1 MLKMKY
7 CLLKLIMCIGETK
20 FYILAPI
27 IICIPLEFIDYYMH
41 RNVCTVSILII
52 ISILLSVIQYR
63 YTSIINN
70 VLKINNKDKTI
81 HMRGIRIDK
90 LYKITDNT
98 SIDDTTQ
105 ILKNN
110 LPKEIQTLC
119 TYIKKHKISTFQTKT
134 HHFFYE
140 ELLEVLKA
148 DPDLKFEYSPEDI
161 KAIENLQLQD
171 EPYSIKS
178 KDNNCIV
185 TFRLL
190 EKNKEI
196 TERVF
201 VFPYKKLKT
210 ATTDELNKIFIK
222 RDEYIVTVN
231 ITYQN

>member
-7 CLLKLIMCIGETK
+7 CLLKFIMCIGETK

-70 VLKINNKDKTI
+70 VLKINNKDNSI

-90 LYKITDNT
+90 LYKIADNT
-98 SIDDTTQ
+98 PIEDVDT
-105 ILKNN
+105 ILRNN
-110 LPKEIQTLC
+110 LTEEIKTLY
-119 TYIKKHKISTFQTKT
+119 TYIKKHRISTFQTKT

-161 KAIENLQLQD
+161 KAIKNLQLQD
-171 EPYSIKS
+171 APYIIRSE
-178 KDNNCIV
+178 DNNCTV
-185 TFRLL
+185 AFELL
-190 EKNKEI
+190 KKNKEI
-196 TERVF
+196 TERAF

-222 RDEYIVTVN
+222 RDEYLVTVN

>member
-1 MLKMKY
+1 MQKY
-7 CLLKLIMCIGETK
+7 KYIFNKLMYYIMDTPLI
-20 FYILAPI
+20 FIIILFLFNCFGFDLVTCI
-27 IICIPLEFIDYYMH
+27 IICIILYFIMNFIIY
-41 RNVCTVSILII
+41 RNISNII
-52 ISILLSVIQYR
+52 
-63 YTSIINN
+63 
-70 VLKINNKDKTI
+70 KINRLMKSI